1 MRSWM
6 HWLAGTTLALG
17 SLAAVPLGASAQNL
31 TIEPWY
37 FTADIG
43 VAGPIDS
50 DSRDLFSL
58 GGDGSVGVYRS
69 FIPQLSLGARLGVGI
84 LGEGDGLVIGGTAA
98 LEQPPVDQPPV
109 DQPPPVTPPPTT
121 PPPPATPPPNGEPEP
136 PDQQVL
142 SRGVL
147 DYEYITAN
155 LRVRP
160 LAGLIGDDDRR
171 GTGLYIDAGAG
182 VGLLDGD
189 FSPAFNA
196 AIGWNF
202 GLGPVALGPK
212 FRFTHMMNT
221 RDEGESQWT
230 SDVFTW
236 MGGLEVVFMD
246 GVGTRAMP
254 TAELEAE
261 MPRAD
266 LDLDLE
272 EPRAEIDVE
281 ERELDEDAWAEPEV
295 TPMENDALVVDERVF
310 FDFDS
315 SELRDTGTEQLD
327 AVVEHYRQYGDR
339 YDRLIIGG
347 HTDSRGT
354 IEYNEGLS
362 RERADAVVD
371 YLASQGIPRDRIE
384 VQAHSE
390 LLPAIPDA
398 QTEFE
403 HQVNRRVAFRV
414 EWAEGQEPVGTAPEA
429 NPTMPEY
436 VDEAPAHVQERELR
450 ASIQEREARERELA
464 QSQLDNLEQQD
475 RLALMRERQGT
486 ARLESDA
493 LARVEAE
500 AGTPE
505 ARAQL
510 EAGDAQ
516 AGMELEARAP
526 QARLEVGEDQA
537 ID

>member
-6 HWLAGTTLALG
+6 HWLAGGALAVG

-43 VAGPIDS
+43 VAGPIDDES
-50 DSRDLFSL
+50 NDLFSL

-69 FIPQLSLGARLGVGI
+69 FIPQLSLGARLRVGI
-84 LGEGDGLVIGGTAA
+84 LGEGEGLVIGGGTAA

-109 DQPPPVTPPPTT
+109 DTPVEPPPPTT
-121 PPPPATPPPNGEPEP
+121 QPPAVDQPPTLPPE
-136 PDQQVL
+136 QQVVN
-142 SRGVL
+142 RGVL

-182 VGLLDGD
+182 VGLLEGD

-212 FRFTHMMNT
+212 FRFTHMMNL
-221 RDEGESQWT
+221 RDEEESLWT
-230 SDVFTW
+230 GDVFTW

-254 TAELEAE
+254 TAEIEAE

-266 LDLDLE
+266 VDLDLE
-272 EPRAEIDVE
+272 EPRAELDVE
-281 ERELDEDAWAEPEV
+281 EEELDEDVWAEPETEV
-295 TPMENDALVVDERVF
+295 TPMVNDALVVDERVF
-310 FDFDS
+310 FDYDS
-315 SELRDTGTEQLD
+315 SELRDTGREQLD
-327 AVVEHYRQYGDR
+327 EIVEHYRQYGER

-347 HTDSRGT
+347 HADSRGT
-354 IEYNEGLS
+354 IDYNEGLS
-362 RERADAVVD
+362 RDRAAAVVD

-384 VQAHSE
+384 VQAHGE

-414 EWAEGQEPVGTAPEA
+414 EWAEGQEPVGVAPEA
-429 NPTMPEY
+429 EPTMPDY
-436 VDEAPAHVQERELR
+436 VDEAPQSVQERERR
-450 ASIQEREARERELA
+450 ASVQEREARERELA
-464 QSQLDNLEQQD
+464 QSQLENLGEQD
-475 RLALMRERQGT
+475 RLALMREREGT
-486 ARLESDA
+486 ARLESEA
-493 LARVEAE
+493 MARAELE

-516 AGMELEARAP
+516 AGMELEASAP
-526 QARLEVGEDQA
+526 QARVELDEESA